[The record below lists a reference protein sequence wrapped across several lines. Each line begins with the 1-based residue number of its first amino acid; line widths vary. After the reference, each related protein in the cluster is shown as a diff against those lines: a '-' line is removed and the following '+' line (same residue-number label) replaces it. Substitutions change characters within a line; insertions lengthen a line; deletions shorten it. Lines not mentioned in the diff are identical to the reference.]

1 MPVKGKTILVTGGA
15 HRIGRQLCLAAAEAG
30 ANVILHY
37 HSSEEEAL
45 KTAEE
50 LSSFEVKVWLI
61 KADLSVLSQV
71 SRLVQDAWKFSP
83 IYALVNNSALFTS
96 HRLEDTDLDIWQ
108 KHLDINLTAPFLLS
122 QAFSRLLPSDHN
134 GRIINI
140 LDWRALRPRKDHFP
154 YTISKAA
161 LAALTKSL
169 ATALAPHITVNG
181 LALGAILPPANTK
194 KTDKI
199 IEDVPLHRWADLE
212 ELKAAFLFLL
222 DGPAYITGE
231 IIHLDGGRHLI

>member
-1 MPVKGKTILVTGGA
+1 MPVKEKTVLVTGGA
-15 HRIGRQLCLAAAEAG
+15 HRIGRQLCLAAAQAG

-37 HSSEEEAL
+37 HSSEYEAF

-50 LSSFEVKVWLI
+50 LKSFGVKVWLI
-61 KADLSVLSQV
+61 RADLSILPRVSQ
-71 SRLVQDAWKFSP
+71 LVEDAWKFSP
-83 IYALVNNSALFTS
+83 IFALVNNSAIFTS
-96 HRLEDTDLDIWQ
+96 HRLEDTDLNIWQ
-108 KHLDINLTAPFLLS
+108 KHIDINLTAPFLLS
-122 QAFSRLLPSDHN
+122 QAFSRLLSSDQA

-181 LALGAILPPANTK
+181 LALGAILPPAEVE

-199 IEDVPLHRWADLE
+199 IEDVPAHRWADLE
-212 ELKAAFLFLL
+212 ELSAAFLFLL
-222 DGPAYITGE
+222 NGPAYITGE